1 MTPVTPLTSSSGD
14 LRADRRYGH
23 ALDLAGRGDL
33 AAAADLLAQA
43 LDCAPGFAAAWFAL
57 GEIEERRDGRTAAVA
72 AFRRALAADPA
83 DRQGAALRLIRLG
96 AADLSTMPPGYV
108 RSLFDL
114 YAPRF
119 EEKLVDALGYRGPA
133 LLRAAVEQAGGSAGA
148 PHFARLLDLGCGTG
162 LAGAAFAPLA
172 RHLVGVDLS
181 PRMVALARAKDIYA
195 RLEVAD
201 LMDFLAREGEARSFY
216 DGVIAADVCVYVLDL
231 APLVEAAARLLQ
243 PGGLLAFTT
252 ETHDG
257 AGVVLA
263 DTLRYR
269 HGTDHVRQALQ
280 AAGLAPLI
288 IDEAWARRENG
299 IPAPGLVVVAKR

>member
-1 MTPVTPLTSSSGD
+1 MTPVAPLTSSSGE

-43 LDCAPGFAAAWFAL
+43 LECAPGFAAAWFAL
-57 GEIEERRDGRTAAVA
+57 GDIEERRSGRAAAVA
-72 AFRRALAADPA
+72 AFRRALDADPA

-96 AADLSTMPPGYV
+96 AAGLSAMPPGYV
-108 RSLFDL
+108 RGLFDL

-133 LLRAAVEQAGGSAGA
+133 LLREAVERAGGSGG
-148 PHFARLLDLGCGTG
+148 PGFARLLDLGCGTG
-162 LAGAAFAPLA
+162 LAGEAFAPVVG
-172 RHLVGVDLS
+172 HLVGVDLS

-201 LMDFLAREGEARSFY
+201 LMDFLAREGEARVFY
-216 DGVIAADVCVYVLDL
+216 DAVIAADVCVYVLDL
-231 APLVEAAARLLQ
+231 APLVAAAARLLQ

-257 AGVVLA
+257 ADVVLA

-269 HGTDHVRQALQ
+269 HGADHVRQALQ

-288 IDEAWARRENG
+288 VDEAWARRENG
-299 IPAPGLVVVAKR
+299 VPAPGLVVVAQR